1 MLVLFHVL
9 PRDGAQW
16 SGEVVDVGINPE
28 IIDRA
33 EVAELAGYDGEAVQL
48 RLQGDEVCFV
58 RGTVAE
64 AIRAT
69 QEPPCLTAENT
80 DGE

>member
-1 MLVLFHVL
+1 MGL
-9 PRDGAQW
+9 
-16 SGEVVDVGINPE
+16 NPE

-33 EVAELAGYDGEAVQL
+33 EVAELPGYDGDAVQL

-64 AIRAT
+64 VIRAT
-69 QEPPCLTAENT
+69 QEPPCLAAENT
-80 DGE
+80 DGG